1 MGNNLS
7 VYGTPQKVSPV
18 PLVAAAPSLQ
28 EQINVL
34 QKRKAFLEKT
44 IEFDNQRI
52 KQAKT
57 KEEAYRYLK
66 QKQAHE
72 NELNSIFAMLDKLE
86 GLDSARERLQFQKD
100 MIAVTS
106 NATAII
112 QNNMVDANKA
122 ETVMENAEELINNV
136 NEVSN
141 ILSNNFQPDYQLRE
155 EVEAMF
161 AEREKK
167 PDIIQFP
174 DVPIQMP
181 AVPKQQ
187 QTTSEDRLAS
197 LA

>member
-1 MGNNLS
+1 MGNNIS
-7 VYGTPQKVSPV
+7 VYGTPKKVSPV

-34 QKRKAFLEKT
+34 QKRKTFLEKT

-57 KEEAYRYLK
+57 KDEAYRYLK
-66 QKQAHE
+66 QKQTHE
-72 NELNSIFAMLDKLE
+72 NELKSIFAMLDKLE

-100 MIAVTS
+100 MIAVTDV
-106 NATAII
+106 ATNII
-112 QNNMVDANKA
+112 KNNMVDATKA
-122 ETVMENAEELINNV
+122 ETVMDNVDELINNV
-136 NEVSN
+136 NEVSD
-141 ILSNNFQPDYQLRE
+141 ILSGNQQPDYQLQE
-155 EVEAMF
+155 QVEAMF
-161 AEREKK
+161 AEKQN
-167 PDIIQFP
+167 IIQFP

-181 AVPKQQ
+181 DVPKQQ